1 METMTTVVFGV
12 QAKSPAP
19 LFRVVG
25 GAAVSSYR
33 PVAGLLGQECAGFSG
48 LSVSG
53 LGGWDLTGY
62 AGGVRLVEHALA
74 GHVLA
79 EAPRSGEQVPAERVE
94 TRALLKRTG
103 GTGFSSNDGIFSD
116 NGSTDG
122 GNGSQP
128 MSPWGYRTSSPPG

>member
-1 METMTTVVFGV
+1 MTTVVYGV

-25 GAAVSSYR
+25 GAAVASYR
-33 PVAGLLGQECAGFSG
+33 PVAGLLGQECARFSG
-48 LSVSG
+48 LSGSEF
-53 LGGWDLTGY
+53 LTRY
-62 AGGVRLVEHALA
+62 VGGVRLAE
-74 GHVLA
+74 HVLA
-79 EAPRSGEQVPAERVE
+79 ESAQGHKQAQDGKQAPAQQTGRREVLLARV
-94 TRALLKRTG
+94 G
-103 GTGFSSNDGIFSD
+103 GFNGTNGTNGIFSE